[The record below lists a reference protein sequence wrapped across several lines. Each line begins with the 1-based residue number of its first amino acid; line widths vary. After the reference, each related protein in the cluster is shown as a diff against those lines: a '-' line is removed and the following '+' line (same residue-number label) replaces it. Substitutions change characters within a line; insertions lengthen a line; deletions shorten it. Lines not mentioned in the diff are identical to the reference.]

1 MKPRR
6 LRFKIN
12 ISILAIFILIAVIF
26 SAAIYWLESYRQAN
40 LIEKIRLSL
49 DALLAQRR
57 VALANELFGGMREAM
72 IESFRE
78 MAETEGV
85 IAITAF
91 TPDGRR
97 FATIDPSPE
106 SALSADRRA
115 AANRAG
121 GAFTHETAGGRGRIT
136 YLKPLAVEGEQ
147 VGYIKI
153 DYDPSEIRSR
163 ARLSITLFVAQ
174 LGVFLVCIYLL
185 LNTLLFRLVIRPVYR
200 IKLAMDR
207 VQAGHLGERVDL
219 GTATGDDEIR
229 EMAQAFNLMS
239 LRLERNRRDLERTAT
254 ENAGYAAALE
264 DTNARLAGFNT
275 DLERLVSQRTAELQ
289 AAKEEA
295 ETASRAKSEFL
306 AAMSHEIRTPM
317 NAIIGLSELT
327 LKTDLTDRQRDY
339 LTKIRASSRM
349 LLGIINDVLDFSK
362 IEAGKLTLEAVTF
375 SVDEFLA
382 QIVDL
387 FAAPAAEKGIALRRW
402 AAPDIPR
409 QLSGDSLRL
418 GQVLIN
424 LISNA
429 VKFTEDGEIRIGVER
444 VGEDDRGV
452 ELRFSVAD
460 TGIGMEPDL
469 AGRLFEAFT
478 QADGSTTRRFG
489 GAGLGLAISR
499 RLVEI
504 LGGEIGVESELG
516 RGSTFRF
523 TVRLEWP
530 ADAEAFEPSPSADNR
545 RKNPL
550 GVHEPSPPPDPG
562 APSIRGIRLLVA
574 EDNLI
579 NQQVAR
585 EMLESAGAVVEIA
598 ADGAA
603 AVDAVIAPW
612 REGAGVPYD
621 AVLMDIQMPVMDGMD
636 ATRRL
641 RSAGFG
647 ASDLPIIA
655 MTAHARPEDRDRC
668 LSAGMNDYVAK
679 PVETVPL
686 IKVLARWVQA
696 PAAVPT
702 PPPEGTSLPM
712 GGRLPADILFRRRDA
727 AATLQGETGIDAD
740 PSLAAADYPGI
751 DIPDALRRLGGKA
764 GLFCRLHGDLCRD
777 YATSADGIE
786 AALEAGDTESA
797 AGQAHAIKGVAA
809 NLSATDLHAAAA
821 ALETAIR
828 RDESVAV
835 PLARFRTALAA
846 ITARAPVPSEAE
858 PPPPKPG
865 APAGDGD
872 VARQLAELDRLL
884 RRNNPRAEDLL
895 PILRPPLESAGL
907 QADFQTLETQV
918 GRFDFRAAQKTVT
931 EIAGALAIDLTAPPA
946 PDTQPPKEQQ

>member
-40 LIEKIRLSL
+40 LLEKVRLSL

-78 MAETEGV
+78 MAEMEGI

-106 SALSADRRA
+106 SALPADRRA

-121 GAFTHETAGGRGRIT
+121 GAFTHETAGGRGRVT
-136 YLKPLAVEGEQ
+136 YLKPLIVEGEQ

-163 ARLSITLFVAQ
+163 SRLSITLFVAQ

-239 LRLERNRRDLERTAT
+239 RQLERNRRDLERTAA
-254 ENAGYAAALE
+254 EKADYAAALE

-275 DLERLVSQRTAELQ
+275 ELERLVSQRTAELQ

-409 QLSGDSLRL
+409 QVSGDSLRL

-460 TGIGMEPDL
+460 TGIGIEADL

-489 GAGLGLAISR
+489 GTGLGLAISR

-504 LGGEIGVESELG
+504 LGGEIGVESEPG

-523 TVRLEWP
+523 TVRLGWP
-530 ADAEAFEPSPSADNR
+530 ADADAFEPSSSADNR
-545 RKNPL
+545 RENSL
-550 GVHEPSPPPDPG
+550 EVHEPSPPPDPG
-562 APSIRGIRLLVA
+562 APSIRGIRVLVA
-574 EDNLI
+574 EDNPI

-598 ADGAA
+598 DDGAA
-603 AVDAVIAPW
+603 AVDAVITPW

-621 AVLMDIQMPVMDGMD
+621 AVLMDIQMPAMDGMD

-686 IKVLARWVQA
+686 IKVLARWIHP

-702 PPPEGTSLPM
+702 PPPT
-712 GGRLPADILFRRRDA
+712 
-727 AATLQGETGIDAD
+727 GETGIDSD
-740 PSLAAADYPGI
+740 PPLAEADYPGI
-751 DIPDALRRLGGKA
+751 DVPDALRRLGGKA

-777 YATSADGIE
+777 YGAAADGIE
-786 AALEAGDTESA
+786 AALDAGDTESA

-846 ITARAPVPSEAE
+846 VTAGAPAIPETE
-858 PPPPKPG
+858 PTPPEPG
-865 APAGDGD
+865 APAGNGD

-884 RRNNPRAEDLL
+884 RRNNPKAEDLL

-931 EIAGALAIDLTAPPA
+931 EIAGALAIDLTDPAP
-946 PDTQPPKEQQ
+946 PDTQTPKEQP